1 MNIIICGAGR
11 VGFTI
16 AKILSEQGH
25 SITIIDQSSVDIQKI
40 DDYLDVKSIVGKATY
55 PSILEKAN
63 ASEADMIIA
72 VTRNDEIN
80 MLICQIAFS
89 IFNVQKKIARI
100 RSQDYLNPKFTKVYN
115 KENLPIDV
123 IISPE
128 IEIAKSL
135 QRKLEA
141 PGALDNVPFANNKI
155 RLLEILINDKCPIK
169 NIKLNALTKKFP
181 KLDSNIMGVVR
192 EDKFVMLKKT
202 DVMLKNDKAYVV
214 INASQMKETL
224 TAFGHNEKISNKILI
239 IGGGNIG
246 FNLAKNLEESF
257 DSARVK
263 IIEKNKE
270 RAELIASELND
281 TIVINGDALDE
292 EVLLEANIDE
302 AQTVLAL
309 TNDDE
314 DNLMV
319 SVLVEKFVKDKSEL
333 NKKRTMA
340 LINKPNYALLQS
352 SLKIDDFIDPRMNTV
367 SSILKHVHKGTV
379 ENAYSILNGAYEVIE
394 AEIIESSELINKE
407 LKNSNLPDEIRI
419 GAILRENEVIIPRSD
434 FVFKKEDTVILLAKK
449 DFLHVVENMFRISSI

>member
-25 SITIIDQSSVDIQKI
+25 SITVIDQSSEDIQKI
-40 DDYLDVKSIVGKATY
+40 DETLDVKSIVGKATY

-141 PGALDNVPFANNKI
+141 PGALDNVPFADNKI
-155 RLLEILINDKCPIK
+155 RLLEILINEKCPLI

-181 KLDSNIMGVVR
+181 KLDANIMGVVR
-192 EDKFVMLKKT
+192 EDKFIMLKKT
-202 DVMLKNDKAYVV
+202 DEMIQGDKAYVV

-224 TAFGHNEKISNKILI
+224 LAFGHNEKISNKILI

-246 FNLAKNLEESF
+246 FNLAKNLEDSF

-270 RAELIASELND
+270 RAEYIASELNN
-281 TIVINGDALDE
+281 TIVIHGDALDE
-292 EVLLEANIDE
+292 EVLMEANLDE
-302 AQTVLAL
+302 VQTVLAL

-319 SVLVEKFVKDKSEL
+319 SVLVEKFTKDKSDVNE
-333 NKKRTMA
+333 KRTMA

-379 ENAYSILNGAYEVIE
+379 ENAYSILNGEYEVIE

-419 GAILRENEVIIPRSD
+419 AATLRGKDVIIPRSD
-434 FVFKKEDTVILLAKK
+434 FIFKKEDKIVLLAKK

>member
-25 SITIIDQSSVDIQKI
+25 SITVIDQSSEDIQKI
-40 DDYLDVKSIVGKATY
+40 DDTLDVKSIVGKGTY

-63 ASEADMIIA
+63 AADADMIIA

-89 IFNVQKKIARI
+89 IFNVPKKIARI

-155 RLLEILINDKCPIK
+155 RLLEILIDANCPIK
-169 NIKLNALTKKFP
+169 DIKLNELTKKFP
-181 KLDSNIMGVVR
+181 KLNSNIMGVIR
-192 EDKFVMLKKT
+192 DEKFILLKKT
-202 DVMLKNDKAYVV
+202 DVMLKDDRAYVV
-214 INASQMKETL
+214 INASQMNETL
-224 TAFGHNEKISNKILI
+224 AAFGHMEKISNKILI

-263 IIEKNKE
+263 IIEKDKE
-270 RAELIASELND
+270 RAELIASQLNNS
-281 TIVINGDALDE
+281 IVINGDALDE
-292 EVLLEANIDE
+292 EVLLEANLE
-302 AQTVLAL
+302 EVQTVLAL

-319 SVLVEKFVKDKSEL
+319 SVLVEKFAKDNDEL
-333 NKKRTMA
+333 SDKRTMA
-340 LINKPNYALLQS
+340 LINKPNYSLLQT

-367 SSILKHVHKGTV
+367 SSILKHIHKGTI
-379 ENAYSILNGAYEVIE
+379 ENAYSILNGEYEIIE
-394 AEIIESSELINKE
+394 AEIIETSELVNKE

-419 GAILRENEVIIPRSD
+419 GAILRRDEVIIPRSN
-434 FVFKKEDTVILLAKK
+434 FVFKKQDIVVLLAKK

>member
-25 SITIIDQSSVDIQKI
+25 SITVIDQSSEDIQKI
-40 DDYLDVKSIVGKATY
+40 DDSLDVKSIVGKATY

-63 ASEADMIIA
+63 ASDADMIIA

-100 RSQDYLNPKFTKVYN
+100 RSQNYLNPKFSKVYN

-141 PGALDNVPFANNKI
+141 PGALDNVPFADNKI
-155 RLLEILINDKCPIK
+155 RLLEISIDENCSLKDV
-169 NIKLNALTKKFP
+169 KLNEITKKFP
-181 KLDSNIMGVVR
+181 KLNANILGVIR
-192 EDKFVMLKKT
+192 DDKFVVLKKT
-202 DVMLKNDKAYVV
+202 DIMFKGDKAYVA
-214 INASQMKETL
+214 INAAQMKDTL
-224 TAFGHNEKISNKILI
+224 NAFGHNEKISNKILI

-270 RAELIASELND
+270 RAELIASQLND

-292 EVLLEANIDE
+292 EVLMEANIDE
-302 AQTVLAL
+302 VQTVLAL

-319 SVLVEKFVKDKSEL
+319 SVLVEKFAKDNSKL
-333 NKKRTMA
+333 NEKRTMA
-340 LINKPNYALLQS
+340 LINKPNYSLLQS

-367 SSILKHVHKGTV
+367 SSILKHIHKGTI
-379 ENAYSILNGAYEVIE
+379 ENAYSILNGEYEIIE
-394 AEIIESSELINKE
+394 AEIIETSELINKE
-407 LKNSNLPDEIRI
+407 LKNSNLPDEIRV
-419 GAILRENEVIIPRSD
+419 GAILRGEDVIIPRSN
-434 FVFKKEDTVILLAKK
+434 FIFKKEDIVVLLAKK

>member
-16 AKILSEQGH
+16 AKLLSEQGH
-25 SITIIDQSSVDIQKI
+25 SITVIDQSSEDIQKI
-40 DDYLDVKSIVGKATY
+40 DETLDVKSIVGKATY

-63 ASEADMIIA
+63 ATDADMIIA

-89 IFNVQKKIARI
+89 IFNVRKKIARI

-141 PGALDNVPFANNKI
+141 PGALDNVPFADNKI
-155 RLLEILINDKCPIK
+155 RLLEILINEKCLLK
-169 NIKLNALTKKFP
+169 DIKLNDITKKFP
-181 KLDSNIMGVVR
+181 KLNANIMGVIR
-192 EDKFVMLKKT
+192 GDKFVILKKN
-202 DVMLKNDKAYVV
+202 DIMLKNDKAYVV
-214 INASQMKETL
+214 INASQMKDTL
-224 TAFGHNEKISNKILI
+224 NAFGHNEKISNKILI

-270 RAELIASELND
+270 RAELIASELNN

-292 EVLLEANIDE
+292 EVLIEANIDE
-302 AQTVLAL
+302 VQTVLAL

-319 SVLVEKFVKDKSEL
+319 SVLVEKFAKDNSEL
-333 NKKRTMA
+333 SDKRTMA
-340 LINKPNYALLQS
+340 LINKPNYSLLQS
-352 SLKIDDFIDPRMNTV
+352 SLKIDDFIDPRLNTV
-367 SSILKHVHKGTV
+367 SSILKHIHKGTI
-379 ENAYSILNGAYEVIE
+379 ENAYSILNGEYEIIE
-394 AEIIESSELINKE
+394 AEIIETSELINKE
-407 LKNSNLPDEIRI
+407 LKNSNLPDEIRV
-419 GAILRENEVIIPRSD
+419 GAILRKEEVIIPRSN
-434 FVFKKEDTVILLAKK
+434 FIFKKEDTVVLLAKK

>member
-16 AKILSEQGH
+16 SKILSEQGH
-25 SITIIDQSSVDIQKI
+25 SITVIDQSSEDIQKI
-40 DDYLDVKSIVGKATY
+40 DDTLDVKSIVGKGTY

-63 ASEADMIIA
+63 AADADMIIA

-141 PGALDNVPFANNKI
+141 PGSLDNVPFANNKI
-155 RLLEILINDKCPIK
+155 RLLEILIDANCPIK
-169 NIKLNALTKKFP
+169 DIKLNELTKKFP
-181 KLDSNIMGVVR
+181 KLNSNIMGVIR
-192 EDKFVMLKKT
+192 DEKFVLLKKT
-202 DVMLKNDKAYVV
+202 DVMLKDDKAYVV
-214 INASQMKETL
+214 INASQMNETL
-224 TAFGHNEKISNKILI
+224 TAFGHTEKISNKILI

-270 RAELIASELND
+270 RAELIASQLNN

-292 EVLLEANIDE
+292 EVLLEANLE
-302 AQTVLAL
+302 EVQTVLAL

-319 SVLVEKFVKDKSEL
+319 SVLVEKFAKDNEEL
-333 NKKRTMA
+333 SDKRTMA
-340 LINKPNYALLQS
+340 LINKPNYSLLQT

-367 SSILKHVHKGTV
+367 SSILKHIHKGTI
-379 ENAYSILNGAYEVIE
+379 ENAYSILNGEYEIIE
-394 AEIIESSELINKE
+394 AEIIETSELVNKE

-419 GAILRENEVIIPRSD
+419 GAVLRGDEVIIPRSN
-434 FVFKKEDTVILLAKK
+434 FVFKKQDIVVLLAKK